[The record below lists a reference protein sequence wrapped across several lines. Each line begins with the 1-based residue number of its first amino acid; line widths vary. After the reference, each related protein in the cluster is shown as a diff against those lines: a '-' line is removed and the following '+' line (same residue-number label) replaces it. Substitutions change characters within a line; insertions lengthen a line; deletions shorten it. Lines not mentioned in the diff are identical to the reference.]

1 MPTDDVLV
9 LPNNSNVILTAE
21 QAAAMSEKNVC
32 VVPAKSVQAGFAAM
46 GRFLA
51 VASSDE
57 NERAMLEE
65 LGGGDRRDHRCVTD
79 ATSTASRSARVRTS
93 GSWMTSPSRQA
104 PTSTPSCTRSST
116 ACSPA
121 ARASSRS

>member
-1 MPTDDVLV
+1 MNPSAKEILDAIESVPTDDVLV

-21 QAAAMSEKNVC
+21 QAAAMSEKNVR

-65 LGGGDRRDHRCVTD
+65 LGGGRDRRDHRCVTGRNPRRRRD
-79 ATSTASRSARVRTS
+79 
-93 GSWMTSPSRQA
+93 P
-104 PTSTPSCTRSST
+104 
-116 ACSPA
+116 
-121 ARASSRS
+121 